1 MQTTCFLNF
10 LRGEIESGYSSIQNL
25 LYRRNVCKVCTV
37 SKRKRKFINKDLK
50 NLRSSESPT
59 KKEAASGFFLEESYE
74 KESLFNTMPVYPGF
88 CKDLYLLFFT
98 NNTIMKKCDITVF
111 TK

>member
-1 MQTTCFLNF
+1 MTL
-10 LRGEIESGYSSIQNL
+10 
-25 LYRRNVCKVCTV
+25 
-37 SKRKRKFINKDLK
+37 
-50 NLRSSESPT
+50 
-59 KKEAASGFFLEESYE
+59 AASGFFLEESYE